1 MYFYLWLKSTVFPH
15 GSANQLSFINDIRKC
30 WRSAVRR
37 PGVMTRDSDAKQ
49 KKYITKCFQ
58 FQFWFNS
65 GTTWKTIYLISREI
79 GQTRHF
85 FFFWSY
91 FFARLKDFPKFSSD
105 LFGVLHFENH
115 KTKWQILAENDF
127 FRSWLYRYKL
137 KCTSRRS
144 ECYLCFR
151 TFLREMISSN
161 GKCLGHFRIKN
172 RKQTTS

>member
-1 MYFYLWLKSTVFPH
+1 MYFYSWLKSTVFPH

-37 PGVMTRDSDAKQ
+37 PGVMTRNSDAKQ
-49 KKYITKCFQ
+49 KNILSTRCFH
-58 FQFWFNS
+58 FWFNS
-65 GTTWKTIYLISREI
+65 GTAWKNNLLDQQRNRSNKAFLFLLII
-79 GQTRHF
+79 
-85 FFFWSY
+85 